1 MSDIKEKPGEAQT
14 EKVYDFI
21 IGKINGAFV
30 KFPNLEAVPEG
41 TEAIV
46 GESVKAMSKDAIDSL
61 YSDVARISMPKK
73 FKSKIVALE
82 SLEYQVNKLPEY
94 GAAAKVQGTETGRIS
109 AGSPGAQRGVPA
121 VKVAKVPKKDSS
133 TYELLSPPNVDEVLK
148 SLAPQA
154 RELVAIFADLAK
166 EKASTTFTGA
176 DVEEFFKRPEVAAR
190 LRTRQEPVRILTY
203 YKGILISKGM
213 IRSN

>member
-21 IGKINGAFV
+21 IGKINGLFV

-46 GESVKAMSKDAIDSL
+46 GENVKAMSKDAIDSL

-94 GAAAKVQGTETGRIS
+94 GAAASTAVRSTDSPMAAAVLSGAKANKV
-109 AGSPGAQRGVPA
+109 P
-121 VKVAKVPKKDSS
+121 KVPKKDSS

-176 DVEEFFKRPEVAAR
+176 DVEAFFKRPEVAAR

>member
-94 GAAAKVQGTETGRIS
+94 GATAAAPVAANGIV
-109 AGSPGAQRGVPA
+109 AGLKAPKDATSPRAP
-121 VKVAKVPKKDSS
+121 KVPKKDSS

-166 EKASTTFTGA
+166 EKASTTVTGA
-176 DVEEFFKRPEVAAR
+176 DVEAFFKRPEVAAR
-190 LRTRQEPVRILTY
+190 QRTRQEPVRILTY